1 MMIMMI
7 PAFMVMVFIIIIVL
21 FVLYESRKVEFDYY
35 TVPIAQLP
43 AELENLRIAVLSDI
57 HYSPQMEESFLDRII
72 SCINEEHPDMVLI
85 TGDLASFHTQW
96 VLQIPDILQKLSS
109 RYGTYVVP
117 GNHDHC
123 YGRQALMKNLQS
135 VGITVLKNQHVSV
148 GSKECS
154 IQLIGIDD
162 PATYR
167 DETEEV
173 LEKLPRE
180 GMRILMCHSPDGIRP
195 AIREKVPLILTG
207 HTHGGQ
213 IRLPFIG
220 ALFLPTREEREFDKG
235 WFRQSQSWIYV
246 SRGLG
251 NAGFPV
257 RLFCPRE
264 VAMVTLTSSGSTV
277 VAKKK
282 SL

>member
-7 PAFMVMVFIIIIVL
+7 PAFMILVFIVIVVL
-21 FVLYESRKVEFDYY
+21 FVLYESRKVEMDFY
-35 TVPIAQLP
+35 TVPVAQLP
-43 AELENLRIAVLSDI
+43 PGLENLRIAVLSDI
-57 HYSPQMEESFLDRII
+57 HYSPQMEDAFLDRII
-72 SCINEEHPDMVLI
+72 ARINEEHPDMVLI

-96 VLQIPDILQKLSS
+96 VLQVPEHLAKLSS
-109 RYGTYVVP
+109 RYGTFVVP

-123 YGRQALMKNLQS
+123 YGRQTLMKKLEAA
-135 VGITVLKNQHVSV
+135 GITVLRNQHMQV
-148 GSKECS
+148 GPGDCS

-162 PATYR
+162 PATFR

-213 IRLPFIG
+213 IRLPFVG
-220 ALFLPTREEREFDKG
+220 ALFLPTREEREFDRG

-257 RLFCPRE
+257 RIFCPRE
-264 VAMVTLTSSGSTV
+264 VAIVTVVSSGSAV
-277 VAKKK
+277 VSRKKT
-282 SL
+282 L